1 MAFVTVEDFF
11 GSTEIII
18 FDGVYQKM
26 SHIIVEDNII
36 LIEGRLSIR
45 EDEPV
50 KIVASSIKE
59 FSEEAG
65 EEKRRKNLMKIDI
78 TELEEDK
85 REKLK
90 GAIRFFSGDRVNMKL
105 SIIDKAQEKP
115 CGAIYLTDEI
125 LDQFREIV
133 GEKNVELE

>member
-1 MAFVTVEDFF
+1 
-11 GSTEIII
+11 
-18 FDGVYQKM
+18 
-26 SHIIVEDNII
+26 
-36 LIEGRLSIR
+36 
-45 EDEPV
+45 
-50 KIVASSIKE
+50 
-59 FSEEAG
+59 
-65 EEKRRKNLMKIDI
+65 MKIDI

>member
-1 MAFVTVEDFF
+1 MRIKSFFIGCIVVDNIDELLVE
-11 GSTEIII
+11 ENIII
-18 FDGVYQKM
+18 V
-26 SHIIVEDNII
+26 
-36 LIEGRLSIR
+36 EGRLSIK
-45 EDEPV
+45 EDEEARI
-50 KIVASSIKE
+50 IVQNIKE